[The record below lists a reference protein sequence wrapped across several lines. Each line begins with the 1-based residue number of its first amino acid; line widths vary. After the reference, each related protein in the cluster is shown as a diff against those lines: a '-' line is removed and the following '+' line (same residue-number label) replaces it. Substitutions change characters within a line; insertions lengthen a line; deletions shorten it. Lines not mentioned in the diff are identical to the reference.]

1 MAALWDM
8 LQEMKSSAYKWVDL
22 THELSSETPH
32 WYGFGPMESEILFDF
47 APDCPFQ
54 VWKYKLPSGQYGTHA
69 DVPSHFHKGMRDMS
83 QITLKEMAYPLV
95 VIDKSEACAANPDY
109 ELTIED
115 LKEWEQQYGRIPEG
129 AFVAFRSDWY
139 KRKDMDNYDAEKK
152 PHYPGWKLDAIQ
164 WLLKERSIGA
174 IGHEPGDT
182 DAPAHNDGSFAGESC
197 ILAADK
203 IQCELMA
210 HLDEV
215 PPAGSLIFVTFP
227 KVRDGTGFPSRLF
240 AVCPAE

>member
-69 DVPSHFHKGMRDMS
+69 DVPSHFHRGMRDMS

-129 AFVAFRSDWY
+129 AFVASGQTGIKEKTWIIMTQ
-139 KRKDMDNYDAEKK
+139 KRN
-152 PHYPGWKLDAIQ
+152 PI
-164 WLLKERSIGA
+164 I
-174 IGHEPGDT
+174 
-182 DAPAHNDGSFAGESC
+182 
-197 ILAADK
+197 
-203 IQCELMA
+203 
-210 HLDEV
+210 
-215 PPAGSLIFVTFP
+215 PAGSWM
-227 KVRDGTGFPSRLF
+227 PSSG
-240 AVCPAE
+240 C